1 MLENVSPTEQ
11 ARRDALHAGFCAALI
26 NRTEVLSFAFRG
38 RRRDRLIFREFISKE
53 ALSSYC
59 TPNGGKTLRH
69 RQFHVVLPE
78 LACAFYESWDDTNHI
93 LFRGAEL
100 AQLILEL
107 ASKNGLHVLPNG

>member
-78 LACAFYESWDDTNHI
+78 LAWGSPPFLRTLTRRPIEALRSV
-93 LFRGAEL
+93 
-100 AQLILEL
+100 
-107 ASKNGLHVLPNG
+107 HVEAKEVQH